1 MQEPLKRGF
10 ALFSLGIHP
19 QVRFAPKC
27 LVPDM
32 CKWSNNPMQIHPQN
46 LSARYHIELVRR
58 RAAKGFGE
66 PNLDDPLPKPQ
77 LGKMGRYWA
86 SGMGLTEEQAA
97 LAAPAS
103 ASGTKSAGA
112 VTVMLGTIFV
122 GLASIALGASL
133 RNAALGFSVFG
144 AGVTSLWALGNGP
157 FAQVVFRNAHKAL
170 SAKEVEDLIGRCQD
184 DLARAYLQLARDA
197 VLVEANEAT
206 AEKLREALLALG
218 EAIEALPA
226 VVIEPQDTTLLRAQ
240 ATELQARS
248 AVETDLMISE
258 SLARQADSYLQRAE
272 SQDKSALVSR
282 RAAVL
287 RDEIFAK
294 IAALRDALAAQQ
306 TGALDA
312 KALTALSE
320 SARSVAR
327 ESQSAAAANEEVARF
342 LAPAEALS
350 QNIRQ

>member
-1 MQEPLKRGF
+1 ME
-10 ALFSLGIHP
+10 IY
-19 QVRFAPKC
+19 
-27 LVPDM
+27 
-32 CKWSNNPMQIHPQN
+32 PQN

-58 RAAKGFGE
+58 RAAKGFSE
-66 PNLDDPLPKPQ
+66 PQVDEPLPKPQ

-86 SGMGLTEEQAA
+86 SGMDLTDEQAA

-103 ASGTKSAGA
+103 APGTKGAGA
-112 VTVMLGTIFV
+112 VTVMLGTLFAGISSV
-122 GLASIALGASL
+122 IIGQALHSPVA
-133 RNAALGFSVFG
+133 GFSAFG
-144 AGVTSLWALGNGP
+144 AGITGLWALGHGP
-157 FAQVVFRNAHKAL
+157 FAQYVFRNAHKAL
-170 SAKEVEDLIGRCQD
+170 SVKEVEDMIGRCQD
-184 DLARAYLQLARDA
+184 DLAKAYLQLARDA

-206 AEKLREALLALG
+206 AAKLREALLALG

-240 ATELQARS
+240 AAELQARS
-248 AVETDLMISE
+248 VAETDAMISE
-258 SLARQADSYLQRAE
+258 SLARQADSFLQRAE

-282 RAAVL
+282 RAAAL

-327 ESQSAAAANEEVARF
+327 ESQSAAAANDELQRY
-342 LAPAEALS
+342 LTPAEALQQ
-350 QNIRQ
+350 QNIRR

>member
-1 MQEPLKRGF
+1 ME
-10 ALFSLGIHP
+10 IY
-19 QVRFAPKC
+19 
-27 LVPDM
+27 
-32 CKWSNNPMQIHPQN
+32 PQN

-58 RAAKGFGE
+58 RAAKGFSE
-66 PNLDDPLPKPQ
+66 PQVDDPLPKPQ
-77 LGKMGRYWA
+77 LGTLGRYWA
-86 SGMGLTEEQAA
+86 KGMNLTEEQAA

-103 ASGTKSAGA
+103 GTKGVGA
-112 VTVMLGTIFV
+112 ATMMLGTIFV
-122 GLASIALGASL
+122 GLASVALGASL
-133 RNAALGFSVFG
+133 RNAALGFSAFG
-144 AGVTSLWALGNGP
+144 AGVTGLWALGNGP
-157 FAQVVFRNAHKAL
+157 FAQLVFRNAHRPL
-170 SAKEVEDLIGRCQD
+170 SVKEVEDMIGRCQD

-206 AEKLREALLALG
+206 AGKLREALLALG

-248 AVETDLMISE
+248 VAETDPMISE
-258 SLARQADSYLQRAE
+258 SLARQADSFLQRAE

-312 KALTALSE
+312 KALASLSE

-327 ESQSAAAANEEVARF
+327 ESQSTAAANEEIARF
-342 LAPAEALS
+342 LAPAEALQQ
-350 QNIRQ
+350 QNIRG